1 MTALPESLSC
11 LCLSTFPQEHKESP
25 CSGLGDPESEALEY
39 RSQGRGGVG
48 GWRIR
53 RPSGQVAW
61 KSDQYGDR
69 WNCGSRETSRSNEFI
84 SKRQDRIHMW
94 GI

>member
-39 RSQGRGGVG
+39 GSRWGGVLENKKTK
-48 GWRIR
+48 W
-53 RPSGQVAW
+53 P
-61 KSDQYGDR
+61 
-69 WNCGSRETSRSNEFI
+69 GSLE
-84 SKRQDRIHMW
+84 K
-94 GI
+94 